1 MPRPSKAELLARFFP
16 EIKTKA
22 SRAEREQA
30 IAYNTLACEV
40 VLADLLRLFDQGHA
54 AQGDG
59 VLCLRLHSGANESS
73 YLCAADLAHDRE
85 MAAAH
90 GDTALE
96 ASLQSVLTALASCD
110 PAEVGLVL
118 LVDNSSLQLLPI
130 SRHYPARTIETLLQ
144 EFSE

>member
-16 EIKTKA
+16 EIKTKS

-40 VLADLLRLFDQGHA
+40 VLADLLRLFDRGHSK
-54 AQGDG
+54 QGDG
-59 VLCLRLHSGANESS
+59 VLCLRLHKGAGEST
-73 YLCAADLAHDRE
+73 YLTAADLQHDRD
-85 MAAAH
+85 MAAAQ
-90 GDTALE
+90 GDSDLE
-96 ASLQSVLTALASCD
+96 YSLQSVLTALTTCD

-118 LVDNSSLQLLPI
+118 LVDNSSFQLLPI
-130 SRHYPARTIETLLQ
+130 SRQYPASTIETLLQ